1 MSESEFDPGEFAFL
15 YFAISVLIVIF
26 IPLTYWVFVTP
37 LRSLR
42 SDPKYKKAHPNL
54 KQAIELDIKRNK
66 FYKKK
71 SYLWKSFFWV
81 LTLMVLFNAYQ

>member
-15 YFAISVLIVIF
+15 YFAISVLFVIF
-26 IPLTYWVFVTP
+26 IPLTYWVLITP
-37 LRSLR
+37 LRSLK

-54 KQAIELDIKRNK
+54 KGAIELDIKRNK

-81 LTLMVLFNAYQ
+81 VISMVLFNAYQ